1 MSLFF
6 HRSTVT
12 KSKPGLHANQAVK
25 ISSTTPS
32 TQPDTVPRIPYALQ
46 NIFLKSNRGEDVH
59 VPPPKLASRIF
70 RRLTFR
76 GRNRNSNGPISSATL
91 DHTTN
96 TTGSTSS
103 SSDDDPTYIVP
114 VNASRASTSYSSS
127 TSSSNSNDLM
137 GGRINNSMTLPLK
150 QQVTLTVR
158 VKQNE
163 SCLRVRLCVQV
174 TFKIISHIS
183 CRLFLDF
190 YLR

>member
-137 GGRINNSMTLPLK
+137 DDRNNNSMTLPLK

-163 SCLRVRLCVQV
+163 SFLCARLCVQV
-174 TFKIISHIS
+174 AFKISNHIS
-183 CRLFLDF
+183 
-190 YLR
+190 YLMSTLS